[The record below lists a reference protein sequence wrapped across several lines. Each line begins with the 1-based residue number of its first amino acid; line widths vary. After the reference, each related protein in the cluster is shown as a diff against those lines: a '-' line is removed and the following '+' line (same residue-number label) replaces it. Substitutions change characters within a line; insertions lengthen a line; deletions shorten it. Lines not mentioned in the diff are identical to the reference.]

1 MPIKIEK
8 QSHMEHKY
16 LRGSAL
22 GLRPPGSV
30 ESFTKKTSENTIVAE
45 KHSQNPVNP
54 NTPKKISLTNNKVQ
68 YLRVLLSRIGVF
80 NFLWGVGILRC

>member
-30 ESFTKKTSENTIVAE
+30 ESFTKKTSKNTIVAE
-45 KHSQNPVNP
+45 
-54 NTPKKISLTNNKVQ
+54 NTHKT
-68 YLRVLLSRIGVF
+68 R
-80 NFLWGVGILRC
+80 